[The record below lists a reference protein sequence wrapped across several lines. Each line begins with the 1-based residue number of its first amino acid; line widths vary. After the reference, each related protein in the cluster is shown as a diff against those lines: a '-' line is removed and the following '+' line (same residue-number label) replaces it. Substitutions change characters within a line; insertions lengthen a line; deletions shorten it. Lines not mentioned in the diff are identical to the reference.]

1 MKLMAIDPGAQ
12 HDKHVTSE
20 RGTGWALFETRNPYD
35 KPLLKEYGQIVGG
48 PDEFMAAMVDDVAF
62 RRSLNQADVIL
73 VEGFKLMNMRA
84 KTDPLL
90 IIGMVRMYA
99 LMAGKAPAVVQPPRG
114 RTLVDHDDLK
124 RINMWP
130 GGKGHADTAQAIRHG
145 LSYLLNNGHVGT
157 QVLIQPDEGD

>member
-1 MKLMAIDPGAQ
+1 MLMAIDPGAE

-20 RGTGWALFETRNPYD
+20 RGTGWALFQVHLGTTNP
-35 KPLLKEYGQIVGG
+35 PTLEAYGQIVGG
-48 PDEFMAAMVDDVAF
+48 PDEFMEAMVDDVAF
-62 RRSLNQADVIL
+62 RRSLNQADTVL

-99 LMAGKAPAVVQPPRG
+99 LMAGKKPAIVQPPRG

-157 QVLIQPDEGD
+157 QMLVQPDEGD